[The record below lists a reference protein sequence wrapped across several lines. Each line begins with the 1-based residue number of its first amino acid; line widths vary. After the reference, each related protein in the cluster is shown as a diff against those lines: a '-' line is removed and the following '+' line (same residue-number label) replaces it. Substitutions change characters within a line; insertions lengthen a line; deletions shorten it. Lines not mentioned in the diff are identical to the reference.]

1 MDIDIASK
9 LFPNVTTLII
19 QLISTGI
26 LLIIFRRFLWTP
38 VQQYFAKR
46 ADFIE
51 NQINDAKNMNE
62 QAKVFVEESEAQAK
76 ESAKEYRDIID
87 RAKEDANKV
96 KNQIIE
102 EARVEAQNKI
112 DLADKEIEAQKL
124 LARDEMRQEIVDI
137 AIEVATK
144 VMQKEMNTAE
154 NQQFVEEFV
163 DKVVN

>member
-9 LFPNVTTLII
+9 LFPNMTTLII

-26 LLIIFRRFLWTP
+26 LLIVFKKFLWVP
-38 VQQYFAKR
+38 VQEYFAKR
-46 ADFIE
+46 ADYIE
-51 NQINDAKNMNE
+51 NQINEAKSMNE
-62 QAKVFVEESEAQAK
+62 QAKVFVEESEIQAK

-87 RAKEDANKV
+87 RAKEDASKA
-96 KNQIIE
+96 KNQILE
-102 EARVEAQNKI
+102 EARIEAQNKI
-112 DLADKEIEAQKL
+112 ALADKEIEAQKL

-144 VMQKEMNTAE
+144 VMQKDMNTTE